1 VVPVFERLMQEDYHK
16 YQVILIYI
24 VESKTARAAWQAAIS
39 KNKDKQNNIQS

>member
-24 VESKTARAAWQAAIS
+24 VETKPGSKPVARHCL
-39 KNKDKQNNIQS
+39 KNK